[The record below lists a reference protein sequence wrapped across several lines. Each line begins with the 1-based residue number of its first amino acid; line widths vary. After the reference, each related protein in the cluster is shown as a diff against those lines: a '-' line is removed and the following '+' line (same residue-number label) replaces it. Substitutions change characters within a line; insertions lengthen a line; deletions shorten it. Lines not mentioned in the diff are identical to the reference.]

1 MTDTKTKTTER
12 MMNDVT
18 TDNMG
23 GLISAAVAARLTPEY
38 VEKHIDSKI
47 NKLMEEAINDALRSY
62 SKTGQ
67 LIREKIEESL
77 RVTKLD
83 LPTYGDTV
91 AGMLKTQIETHV
103 SELVAGKLKEDMKEL
118 LSLAPKNVKL
128 SDITAE
134 MLTDHEHGG
143 ECGDVITC
151 IIERNE
157 YGGTWLYLDE
167 RNPYTDSEK
176 YRADIRVLISKD
188 GTISYATINGKDTK
202 DARYIGKSYGLEQKI
217 RAYAACSTV
226 IEIDE
231 DCVYTSVGDL

>member
-1 MTDTKTKTTER
+1 
-12 MMNDVT
+12 MNDVT

-23 GLISAAVAARLTPEY
+23 SLISAAVAARLTPEY

-47 NKLMEEAINDALRSY
+47 NKLMEEAISDALRSY
-62 SKTGQ
+62 SETGK
-67 LIREKIEESL
+67 LIRKKVEESL
-77 RVTKLD
+77 RVSKLD

-91 AGMLKTQIETHV
+91 AGILKTQIETHV
-103 SELVAGKLKEDMKEL
+103 SELVAGKLKEDMQEL

-143 ECGDVITC
+143 QCGDVITC
-151 IIERNE
+151 IIERST
-157 YGGTWLYLDE
+157 YGSTWVYLDE
-167 RNPYTDSEK
+167 GYHYRESEK
-176 YRADIRVLISKD
+176 YRADIKILVSKD
-188 GTISYATINGKDTK
+188 GTIASARISGKDTK

-217 RAYAACSTV
+217 RAYAACGTV

-231 DCVYTSVGDL
+231 DYIYTSVGDV